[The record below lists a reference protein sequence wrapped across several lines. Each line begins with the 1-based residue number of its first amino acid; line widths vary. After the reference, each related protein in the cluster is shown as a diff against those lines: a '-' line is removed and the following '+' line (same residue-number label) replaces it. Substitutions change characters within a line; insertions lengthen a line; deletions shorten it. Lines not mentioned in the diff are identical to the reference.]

1 MAATF
6 ESWEREPFVSGQP
19 IPFRASFAA
28 ADMQAIRAGLVP
40 EAMEDK
46 WFIYYEAPCL
56 YLHRSWTGEPVY
68 KVTFSET
75 DQGATVAQALCVDAV
90 LAGSSPEHEAQ
101 MLGFLI
107 SNLLLG
113 QDQPFPAPP
122 EARLL
127 PDGAYQHAF
136 AGTGYREV
144 TSAAGAHHAF
154 RYYDLVM
161 AAFVTVLI
169 CSNLIGPAKIATVE
183 LPVVGAFV
191 FGAGVLFFP
200 VSYIFGDVLT
210 EVYGYA
216 RARKVIWAG
225 FAALAFASLM
235 AAVVVALPPAPFWE
249 HQRAYE
255 VAFGNA
261 WRIVGASMIAYF
273 CGEFVNSYVLAKMKI
288 WTAGRWLWTR
298 TIGSTI
304 FGEAIDSTLFY
315 PLAFYNSGIIPNEA
329 LPTVMLSQFILKT
342 TVEVVFT
349 PLTYKI
355 VAFLKRAE
363 GVDYYDRDTDFTPFS
378 MKT

>member
-1 MAATF
+1 MTATR
-6 ESWEREPFVSGQP
+6 ESWQTLPFLSGQP
-19 IPFRASFAA
+19 LDYRAVFS
-28 ADMQAIRAGLVP
+28 ADEMEKIRGGLKP

-46 WFIYYEAPCL
+46 WFIYYEAPYL
-56 YLHRSWTGEPVY
+56 YLHRSWTGQAVY
-68 KVTFSET
+68 RVRLEDSG
-75 DQGATVAQALCVDAV
+75 DGARVAEALCAEEV
-90 LAGSSPEHEAQ
+90 LEQSDPAHEAE
-101 MLGFLI
+101 LLDFLI

-113 QDQPFPAPP
+113 QDKPFPMPP
-122 EARLL
+122 TAAGMAA
-127 PDGAYQHAF
+127 GAHQHAV

-144 TSAAGAHHAF
+144 PAIPAQRY

-161 AAFVTVLI
+161 AAFVTVLV

-200 VSYIFGDVLT
+200 ISYIFGDILT

-225 FAALAFASLM
+225 FGALAFASLM
-235 AAVVVALPPAPFWE
+235 AAIVVALPPADFWQ
-249 HQRAYE
+249 HQAAYE
-255 VAFGNA
+255 VAFGNT

-304 FGEAIDSTLFY
+304 FGEAVDSALFY

-329 LPTVMLSQFILKT
+329 LPQVMVAQFILKT
-342 TVEVVFT
+342 LVEVVFT
-349 PLTYKI
+349 PVTYKI
-355 VAFLKRAE
+355 VAFLKRTE

-378 MKT
+378 IKT